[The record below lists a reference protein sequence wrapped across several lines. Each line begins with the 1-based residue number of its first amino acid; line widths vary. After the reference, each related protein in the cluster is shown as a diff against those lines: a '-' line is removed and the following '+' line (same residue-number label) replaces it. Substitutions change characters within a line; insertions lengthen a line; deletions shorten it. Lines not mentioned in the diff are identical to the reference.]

1 MKKRLI
7 IYLLLLLPLAIFA
20 QSVKELQQQ
29 QQVLQQQLEETS
41 KMLKQ
46 TKKDE
51 TATENKLNLLN
62 NDIKTRKKLIG
73 NIQGEINALNGEMGT

>member
-1 MKKRLI
+1 
-7 IYLLLLLPLAIFA
+7 
-20 QSVKELQQQ
+20 
-29 QQVLQQQLEETS
+29 
-41 KMLKQ
+41 MLKQ

-73 NIQGEINALNGEMGT
+73 NIQGEINALNGEMGTLRKKRAELEAEDLSGVFLRDIIKEGILPDDPRLQ